1 MKSSY
6 TICSNHNPT
15 NMVGNK
21 NVRIKLT
28 ELKEMRDMIKNADGN
43 ITDVTIKTQ
52 LNDMKLYIEET
63 KNAMTEI
70 EKRLQIMDQ
79 LNEALTQKYNNNKT
93 SINTLQS
100 ETNTLKQTNVNLSQK
115 IESVENKITDIH
127 GTLDGQIN
135 NLKIATEG
143 QMKSLDD
150 YVKETIVGE
159 IDVCKQILNNHIE
172 ELNNHT
178 KKLTNHEASITG
190 IGANYGEL
198 RTRIQNLEE
207 SSNLSEIENR
217 IEVIEN
223 YNTTQD
229 EKIKVIENLTNDSN
243 YNLMQ
248 TDIYYCKE
256 QISSCENQINELS
269 QKVSTLD
276 SGFDGL
282 GSILS
287 GYESRISA
295 LESKSS

>member
-63 KNAMTEI
+63 KNTVTEI

-100 ETNTLKQTNVNLSQK
+100 ETNTLKQTNVNLTQK
-115 IESVENKITDIH
+115 IGSVENKITDIH

-159 IDVCKQILNNHIE
+159 IDVCKQILNTHTE
-172 ELNNHT
+172 E
-178 KKLTNHEASITG
+178 LTNHQASITG

-207 SSNLSEIENR
+207 LSNLSEIENR
-217 IEVIEN
+217 IEAIEN

-243 YNLMQ
+243 YHLLQ

-276 SGFDGL
+276 SGFDSL